1 MDLYLHHEQGTPAAL
16 QQCHGS
22 KKRTHECREEKAAE
36 SWARLQKDYSRRLLN
51 RAVIQQNCN
60 VICALQ
66 NHHKFT
72 VKTAVDTC
80 VLNVHKSY
88 TLI

>member
-1 MDLYLHHEQGTPAAL
+1 MNAE
-16 QQCHGS
+16 
-22 KKRTHECREEKAAE
+22 KKRLLNHG
-36 SWARLQKDYSRRLLN
+36 LDYGKDYSCRLLN
-51 RAVIQQNCN
+51 HAVIRHNCN
-60 VICALQ
+60 VTCALQ
-66 NHHKFT
+66 NQHKFT

>member
-1 MDLYLHHEQGTPAAL
+1 MSAE
-16 QQCHGS
+16 
-22 KKRTHECREEKAAE
+22 KKR
-36 SWARLQKDYSRRLLN
+36 LQNYGLDYGKDYSRRLLN
-51 RAVIQQNCN
+51 HAVIRQNCN